1 MLRALPL
8 ALLASLALPA
18 SAATRNAPLKVPTG
32 SVTGSLRA
40 SWTEIS
46 RADPMTRTDATI
58 TFTIEDRL
66 RSPGAAEAWVT
77 EPIPDF
83 ARGVLRSSYAYLL
96 RARVS
101 VDAFTRTVDN
111 VCDDGSTARTTTT
124 VSSVNRPQGLLQLPE
139 DPVVNLL
146 AHAGTTELGLV
157 DVVQGDAPDIRE
169 AVVGMGVVTAR
180 TTGADCSGVDED
192 GQSVPKAVDTSAQ
205 VPLAT
210 LAGGGAVAAIVVDA
224 NDAPLR
230 VLAGG
235 AIAMDHAS
243 PLFYQ
248 GTSPETDTFT
258 GTWSPN
264 VRLAG
269 PLRSQRAQCRLPT
282 ARRLSRVHTVRGAR
296 RLLRRYG
303 IPDVVYGGPRR
314 HAGRARTFFLKKG
327 TTAYAFCGATLGTRG
342 APRLYSVALR

>member
-1 MLRALPL
+1 MLRAV
-8 ALLASLALPA
+8 LLATILVSVVPV
-18 SAATRNAPLKVPTG
+18 AAEARIAPLPVPTG
-32 SVTGSLRA
+32 AVSGTLRA
-40 SWTEIS
+40 NWTEIS
-46 RADPMTRTDATI
+46 RADPVTRTDATI
-58 TFTIEDRL
+58 TFMIDDRL

-83 ARGVLRSSYAYLL
+83 ARDVVRRSYAYLL
-96 RARVS
+96 RARIS

-111 VCDDGSTARTTTT
+111 VCDDGNTARSTTT
-124 VSSVNRPQGLLQLPE
+124 VPAVNQPQGLLQIPE

-146 AHAGTTELGLV
+146 ARSGTTELSIV
-157 DVVQGDAPDIRE
+157 DVVLGDVPDVRE
-169 AVVGMGVVTAR
+169 AIVGMGVVTAR

-205 VPLAT
+205 VPLAA
-210 LAGGGAVAAIVVDA
+210 LVGGGATASIIVNA

-230 VLAGG
+230 VLTDGT
-235 AIAMDHAS
+235 IVMDHAS

-248 GTSPETDTFT
+248 GTNPETDTFT

-264 VRLAG
+264 LRLAG

-282 ARRLSRVHTVRGAR
+282 ARRLARVHTVRGAQ

-303 IPDVVYGGPRR
+303 VPQVVYGGARR
-314 HAGRARTFFLKKG
+314 HAGRAGTFFLKKSA
-327 TTAYAFCGATLGTRG
+327 TSYAFCGATLGTRRV
-342 APRLYSVALR
+342 PLLFSVARR